1 VKTNEQWQVSG
12 DAAELYERYVARYI
26 LGPWARGLVDA
37 GNLQPGERALDL
49 ACGTGL
55 VARIAAE
62 KVGRSGKVTGL
73 DLNGGMLAVARSLP
87 PPGGASI
94 DWIQRSASD
103 TGLDSASF
111 DVVLCQQG
119 LQFFP
124 DKLVALRE
132 ARRVLAPGGRLAI
145 SVWRNTGVYNAA
157 VGAALRRHLGFE
169 IAQRFCASRD
179 VPPGEELAR
188 LCLAAG
194 MQDVKLRIGKMMIH
208 LPSLQDFVV
217 CHLAATPIADSLLPM
232 NAEGRAQLG
241 REIAEALAQHR
252 EGDGITFPEET
263 NIVTATV

>member
-1 VKTNEQWQVSG
+1 VKTNEQWQIGG

-26 LGPWARGLVDA
+26 LGPWARGLIDA

-157 VGAALRRHLGFE
+157 VGAALRRHLGLE

-194 MQDVKLRIGKMMIH
+194 MQDVKLRIAKMMIH
-208 LPSLQDFVV
+208 LPSLQDFAV
-217 CHLAATPIADSLLPM
+217 CHLAATPIADSLLPL
-232 NAEGRAQLG
+232 NAEGRALLG
-241 REIAEALAQHR
+241 REIAEALAQYR